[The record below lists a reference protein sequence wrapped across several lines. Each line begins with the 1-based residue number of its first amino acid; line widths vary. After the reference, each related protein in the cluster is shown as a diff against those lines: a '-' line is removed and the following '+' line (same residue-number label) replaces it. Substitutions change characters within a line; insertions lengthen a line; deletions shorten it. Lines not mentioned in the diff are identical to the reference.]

1 MDRKRRRRSGDQE
14 ESMEGIFQGLKHH
27 SALLLLFLTGA
38 VVWFLNYLSP
48 LVSPFILALLFLAI
62 FGPLLKRLQKI
73 HVPRQMGAILLL
85 ITALLAVVGIGY
97 ALARWAWNGLPQLF
111 LQAEEWKAKL
121 PDWAD
126 GWLDFGIRELKL
138 RALDMENGMLGGA
151 LRYTGR
157 LASFGGS
164 LVAFLIAVILLAKDY
179 DAIMNR
185 LLEREDCH
193 LLLTVICSVIHY
205 IATYVRAQ
213 GIIMTMIATLC
224 AVVLTIAGVS
234 QGVFWGILAGLLDAL
249 PFIGTG
255 VILTPLAIIQV
266 IEGKTVGAVIC
277 GALYVACILVR
288 ELMEPRLI
296 GKKMGVSPI
305 LILVSLY
312 VGIRL
317 FGVAGIIKG
326 PLGFVIIWEV
336 WQNLKSETKIKQ
348 RQEEF

>member
-1 MDRKRRRRSGDQE
+1 
-14 ESMEGIFQGLKHH
+14 METVFQKWKNQ

-38 VVWFLNYLSP
+38 VVLFLKYLSP
-48 LVSPFILALLFLAI
+48 LLSPIILALLFLAI
-62 FGPLLKRLQKI
+62 FGSLLKKLQKI
-73 HVPRQMGAILLL
+73 HIPRQIGAILLL
-85 ITALLAVVGIGY
+85 TMALLAVVGIGY

-111 LQAEEWKAKL
+111 TQAEEWKAKL

-126 GWLDFGIRELKL
+126 GWLDWGIRELKKG
-138 RALDMENGMLGGA
+138 ALDLENGVLGGA
-151 LRYTGR
+151 LKYTGR
-157 LASFGGS
+157 LATFGGS
-164 LVAFLIAVILLAKDY
+164 LVVFLIAVILLAKDY
-179 DAIMNR
+179 DDIMNR
-185 LLEREDCH
+185 LLDREDCH
-193 LLLTVICSVIHY
+193 LLLSVICSVIHY

-224 AVVLTIAGVS
+224 TVVLTMAGIP

-277 GALYVACILVR
+277 GILYVACILVR

-296 GKKMGVSPI
+296 GKKMGVNPI

-336 WQNLKSETKIKQ
+336 WQHLQVETKNKQ
-348 RQEEF
+348 